1 MGETELPMEVTE
13 SIAYETRY
21 TRLRNIIA
29 KYCLPDQA
37 DKVML
42 TILADVQGYD
52 AQDTYRN
59 ISSIITELA
68 SDNLGINP

>member
-13 SIAYETRY
+13 SAYQTRHE
-21 TRLRNIIA
+21 RLRNRIA

-42 TILADVQGYD
+42 TLLADMQGYD
-52 AQDTYRN
+52 AQDTHRN
-59 ISSIITELA
+59 VNNTIMELA

>member
-1 MGETELPMEVTE
+1 MGEIELPKEVTE
-13 SIAYETRY
+13 SIAYETRHE
-21 TRLRNIIA
+21 RLRNRIA

>member
-13 SIAYETRY
+13 SIAYETRHE
-21 TRLRNIIA
+21 RLRNRIA
-29 KYCLPDQA
+29 KLCLPDQA
-37 DKVML
+37 DKVIL

-68 SDNLGINP
+68 SDNLGINS